1 MGLLGKK
8 EGFVGVDLGTSG
20 IKIVELKSEQGKA
33 KLVTYGYT
41 EQPINVVKSDSQ
53 ETKQQAVKVIREIFK
68 KARVGSKRVISALPS
83 FTVFSAIINLPSM
96 SRKELVS
103 AVRWEAKK
111 FVPMPIDEMI
121 LDWKVLS
128 DIGTANVKS
137 GKKDEKSEKEGAAE
151 TKDKTETLNILL
163 TAAPRN
169 LVQRYLDIYKELNV
183 KLVGLE
189 TEAFALERSLIGN
202 DKSAVMIVD
211 IGGLNTNV
219 SVIRDSIPL
228 LNRSIDVGGETIT
241 RTIANGMNVDLGR
254 AEQFKR
260 DFGMTSS
267 ESGGQQQ
274 IPKTIEFVVGS
285 IVNEIKYCFNL
296 YQNQSLGSSGTE
308 KTIEKVMLT
317 GGSAFLPALPDYLS
331 RVLNMR
337 VYIGDPWARVA
348 YPEELKPVL
357 QELGPRFSVAI
368 GLAMREL

>member
-1 MGLLGKK
+1 MGLFAKRLSYIGI
-8 EGFVGVDLGTSG
+8 DIGTAG
-20 IKIVELKSEQGKA
+20 IKIVELLNDQGKPRLA
-33 KLVTYGYT
+33 TYGYLD
-41 EQPINVVKSDSQ
+41 EPINVVRSDSP
-53 ETKQQAVKVIREIFK
+53 EAHAKAVQVIKEIFK
-68 KARVGSKRVISALPS
+68 QAKVGTNRVISALPS
-83 FTVFSAIINLPSM
+83 FSVFSAIISLPNM

-111 FVPMPIDEMI
+111 FVPMPIEEMI
-121 LDWKVLS
+121 LDWKVLDEQTNDGAPS
-128 DIGTANVKS
+128 KAESAPTDKKAGEPAAP
-137 GKKDEKSEKEGAAE
+137 GKN
-151 TKDKTETLNILL
+151 LNILL

-169 LVQRYLDIYKELNV
+169 LVQRYLNIFKELNV

-189 TEAFALERSLIGN
+189 TEAFALERSLIGH

-219 SVIRDSIPL
+219 CVMRDSIPL

-241 RTIANGMNVDLGR
+241 RTIANGLNVDLER

-260 DFGMTSS
+260 DFGMSTD

-274 IPKTIEFVVGS
+274 IPKTIEFVISS

-296 YQNQSLGSSGTE
+296 YHNQSLGPTDAN
-308 KTIEKVMLT
+308 KAIEKVILI
-317 GGSAFLPALPDYLS
+317 GGSAFLPSLPEYLS
-331 RVLNMR
+331 KVLNMR

-357 QELGPRFSVAI
+357 TELGPKLAVAI
-368 GLAMREL
+368 GLAMREIY

>member
-1 MGLLGKK
+1 MGLFSKK
-8 EGFVGVDLGTSG
+8 EGYIGIDLGTSG
-20 IKIVELKSEQGKA
+20 IKVVELSNDDGKR

-53 ETKQQAVKVIREIFK
+53 ETQEKAVKIIKEICK
-68 KARVGSKRVISALPS
+68 KAKVSSNRVISALPS
-83 FTVFSAIINLPSM
+83 FTVFSAIINLPNM
-96 SRKELVS
+96 SRKELTS

-111 FVPMPIDEMI
+111 FVPMPIEEMI

-128 DIGTANVKS
+128 EEGKPNSTEAEPKVSS
-137 GKKDEKSEKEGAAE
+137 GATQGEEKKGKNI
-151 TKDKTETLNILL
+151 NILL

-169 LVQRYLDIYKELNV
+169 LVQRYLNIFKALNL

-189 TEAFALERSLIGN
+189 TEAFALERSLIGH
-202 DKSAVMIVD
+202 DKSAIMIVD

-219 SVIRDSIPL
+219 SVIRESIPL

-241 RTIANGMNVDLGR
+241 RTIANGLNVDLNR

-267 ESGGQQQ
+267 DEGGQQQ
-274 IPKTIEFVVGS
+274 IPKTIEFVVSS
-285 IVNEIKYCFNL
+285 IINEIKYCFNL
-296 YQNQSLGSSGTE
+296 YQNQSLGQTSTNRA
-308 KTIEKVMLT
+308 IEKVILT
-317 GGSAFLPALPDYLS
+317 GGSAMLPALTEYLS
-331 RVLNMR
+331 KVLNMR
-337 VYIGDPWARVA
+337 VYIGDPWSRVS

-368 GLAMREL
+368 GLAMREIY